1 MSEVLI
7 IENERRLLQI
17 ISEFLNKKGFD
28 VIAVENGSAGIQK
41 ALECLPDIILCDNE
55 LSNINAYEVYGTL
68 QQSNSTAVIP
78 FIFLIGKAEDEYA
91 RLAMDLGADGFLKK
105 PIQLDE
111 LFTLIKVRLAKQDK
125 IIGLADQ
132 KFNTLMDYSS
142 NAIFIYSDGQL
153 NYVNNKFCELFMYD
167 QNHLLR
173 MNLINFVYKDDI
185 KLVAEKIEKGLHGI
199 FNEQEIQFRIITKN
213 DNIIKLNVQL
223 SRVTL
228 RGKNSL
234 IGTVLDSGSKN
245 GNSVVGQSSTMPY
258 KITSREREIL
268 KNICDGKTNREIGE
282 LLGISERTVEG
293 HRINLLKKT
302 ESRNSATLA
311 IFAVKNNLYQ
321 IK

>member
-1 MSEVLI
+1 MRKVLI
-7 IENERRLLQI
+7 IENARRLLQI
-17 ISEFLNKKGFD
+17 ISDFLNKKGFD
-28 VIAVENGSAGIQK
+28 VISADNSSSGIQK

-55 LSNINAYEVYGTL
+55 LTNLNAYEIYNTL
-68 QQSNSTAVIP
+68 QQINSTAVIP
-78 FIFLIGKAEDEYA
+78 FIFLIGTTENEYV
-91 RLAMDLGADGFLKK
+91 RLAMDLGADGFIKK
-105 PIQLDE
+105 PIQLNE
-111 LFTLIKVRLAKQDK
+111 LLTLINVRLAKQDK
-125 IIGLADQ
+125 IMGVADQ

-142 NAIFIYSDGQL
+142 NAIFIYCDAQL
-153 NYVNNKFCELFMYD
+153 NYVNNKFCELFMY
-167 QNHLLR
+167 NKSHLLG

-185 KLVAEKIEKGLHGI
+185 RLVAEKIEKGLHGI

-213 DNIIKLNVQL
+213 DNIVKLNVQL

-234 IGTVLDSGSKN
+234 IGTVLASGSKN
-245 GNSVVGQSSTMPY
+245 GNSVVGQSKTIQY
-258 KITSREREIL
+258 KITNREKEIL

>member
-1 MSEVLI
+1 MRKVLI
-7 IENERRLLQI
+7 IEYERRLLQI
-17 ISEFLNKKGFD
+17 ISDFLNKKGFD
-28 VIAVENGSAGIQK
+28 IIAVENGSAGIQK

-55 LSNINAYEVYGTL
+55 LSNINAYEVYSTL
-68 QQSNSTAVIP
+68 QQINSTAVIP
-78 FIFLIGKAEDEYA
+78 FIFLIGKAENEYA
-91 RLAMDLGADGFLKK
+91 RLAMDLGADGFIKK
-105 PIQLDE
+105 PIQLNE
-111 LFTLIKVRLAKQDK
+111 LLTLINVRLAKQDK
-125 IIGLADQ
+125 IIGVADQ

-142 NAIFIYSDGQL
+142 NAIFIYSDAQL
-153 NYVNNKFCELFMYD
+153 NYVNNKFCELFMY
-167 QNHLLR
+167 NKSHLLG

-185 KLVAEKIEKGLHGI
+185 RLVAEKIEKGLHGI
-199 FNEQEIQFRIITKN
+199 FKEQEIQFRIITKN
-213 DNIIKLNVQL
+213 DNIVKLNVQL

-234 IGTVLDSGSKN
+234 IGTVLASGSKN
-245 GNSVVGQSSTMPY
+245 GNSVVGQSKTIQY
-258 KITSREREIL
+258 KITNREKEIL